1 MSADDGTTVKYD
13 CIACR
18 NRRMYCLGDTM
29 VGSCE
34 PKGEGGRPVREGG
47 KQTPA
52 HHDLRPDIR
61 LPPPPNKFT
70 PSRCLLACRCS

>member
-34 PKGEGGRPVREGG
+34 PKGEGRGERHAGQGGGEANTRP
-47 KQTPA
+47 
-52 HHDLRPDIR
+52 
-61 LPPPPNKFT
+61 
-70 PSRCLLACRCS
+70 S